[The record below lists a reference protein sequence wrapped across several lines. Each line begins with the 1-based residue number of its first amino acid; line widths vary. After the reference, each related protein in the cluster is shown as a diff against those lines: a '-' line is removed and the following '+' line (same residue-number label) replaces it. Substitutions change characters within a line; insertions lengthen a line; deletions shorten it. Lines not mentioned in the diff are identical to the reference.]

1 MQQQTPGVYIN
12 EINAFPNSVVEVATA
27 VPVFIGYTAKA
38 NYNGEDLA
46 NKPRRVTSLK
56 EFETYFGQ
64 GAVPVFDLQER
75 AGTTADQKAAQALLA
90 VQPLALQIH
99 DVTVY
104 GPGPGATAMKN
115 YSLVPDDGSVIYYLY
130 NSVRLFYQNGGATC
144 YIVSVGQYDGGDGS
158 DASTESMSSDGDQA
172 TVKNALGNVADTTA
186 NAPAGKPTKD
196 QFIQAIDSLIYEQE
210 PTMLLCPDALC
221 LSEPDY
227 YTVAQKMLQHCNETQ
242 SRVAVLD
249 VYKGAVTNPMDLNGD
264 DTPVSR
270 FREGVT
276 NNYLKY
282 GVSYFPWV
290 HTTVVGETETTF
302 QNMSKN
308 MVATVNAAAT
318 KALLTAQTDALA
330 KMNSPELSAAQ
341 QTLRSAVAYANLVQS
356 ARRMH
361 GPSQDDVQREDAAR
375 IAAAPTAAGAATTA
389 AATATT
395 DATAAATAA
404 TDAAADAT
412 KLGAAITAATTA
424 VASADAAAKAVSA
437 IGGNAMAKAA
447 EASAAVLAATAAL
460 NTATAAATAAA
471 VATLSDDEKA
481 ARAKEAT
488 DAATAT
494 ATAATTAAAAA
505 TTAAAAATTD
515 AKAAGA
521 AKAAADAQAAAT
533 TALASVGSAQSEA
546 DATKKAALVT
556 TAMTDATAAATAAT
570 AAADSATTAAKNG
583 SGSATVFALA
593 KAATDAAAKATAA
606 LTVDAKADDKAK
618 ATAAQTAAQTAKDA
632 ADKAANAVAAL
643 SGQPLTPAEKQTEV
657 MRLHSALLASNLDY
671 ARVIDN
677 ITRYRNT
684 LPVAPAMAGVYTAVD
699 TNRGVWK
706 APANVG
712 LSGVTAPTVNLSD
725 NDQARLN
732 VDAVSGKSVNAIRP
746 FPGQG
751 VLVWGARTLDG
762 NSNDWRFVN
771 VRRTMIMLE
780 QSIKLAARAYVFEPN
795 DANTWVTVQSMISN
809 FLFNLW
815 KQGALAGSKPDDAY
829 SVAVGL
835 GTTMTAQ
842 DILDGYMNVFVKVA
856 ISRPAEFI
864 VLSFQQQMQKS

>member
-64 GAVPVFDLQER
+64 GAVPVFDLKER
-75 AGTTADQKAAQALLA
+75 AAITNEVRAALA

-104 GPGPGATAMKN
+104 GPGPGATALKN
-115 YSLVPDDGSVIYYLY
+115 YSLVPDDGSIIFYLY

-144 YIVSVGQYDGGDGS
+144 YIVSIGQYDGGDGS
-158 DASTESMSSDGDQA
+158 DASMEDMASDANGA
-172 TVKNALGNVADTTA
+172 TVKNALGNVTDST
-186 NAPAGKPTKD
+186 NAPAAKPTKD

-221 LSEPDY
+221 LNEDEY

-249 VYKGAVTNPMDLNGD
+249 VYKGAVTNPLDLNGD

-290 HTTVVGETETTF
+290 HTTVVGDTETTF

-308 MVATVNAAAT
+308 MVATVNAAAN

-330 KMNSPELSAAQ
+330 KMNSPELPAAQ
-341 QTLRSAVAYANLVQS
+341 QTLRGALAYAKLVQA

-361 GPSQDDVQREDAAR
+361 GPSQDDVASEDADR
-375 IAAAPTAAGAATTA
+375 IATAPTTAKAATDLATTATTSATAATQAIADAIKDPTTVDPAVVDTAIAKIATAAG
-389 AATATT
+389 
-395 DATAAATAA
+395 DATAAAKALTDMGGTAA
-404 TDAAADAT
+404 
-412 KLGAAITAATTA
+412 G
-424 VASADAAAKAVSA
+424 
-437 IGGNAMAKAA
+437 KAA
-447 EASAAVLAATAAL
+447 EASTAAL
-460 NTATAAATAAA
+460 SIATSTAAAAKTLTDAAQTA
-471 VATLSDDEKA
+471 KM
-481 ARAKEAT
+481 KEAT
-488 DAATAT
+488 DAATKA
-494 ATAATTAAAAA
+494 ATAATDSAAAA
-505 TTAAAAATTD
+505 TAAAQAATNAAT
-515 AKAAGA
+515 AAGA
-521 AKAAADAQAAAT
+521 AGDAAAAQ
-533 TALASVGSAQSEA
+533 
-546 DATKKAALVT
+546 
-556 TAMTDATAAATAAT
+556 AAATAAT
-570 AAADSATTAAKNG
+570 AAIGAAQSEADAKKKTALTTTAVTAAGAAATAATKAAKSATAAAG
-583 SGSATVFALA
+583 AAGGPATVNDLA
-593 KAATDAAAKATAA
+593 AAATDAAKKATDAATAAGTGADDAAKATSAQAA
-606 LTVDAKADDKAK
+606 AE
-618 ATAAQTAAQTAKDA
+618 AAQDA
-632 ADKAANAVAAL
+632 ADRAASVVTAL

-657 MRLHSALLASNLDY
+657 IRLHSALLASNLDY

-712 LSGVTAPTVNLSD
+712 LSGVIAPTVNLSD

-732 VDAVSGKSVNAIRP
+732 VDAVSGKSINAIRP

-751 VLVWGARTLDG
+751 VMVWGGRTLDG
-762 NSNDWRFVN
+762 NSQDWRFIN

-864 VLSFQQQMQKS
+864 VLNFQQQMQKS

>member
-1 MQQQTPGVYIN
+1 MQQQTPGVYLN
-12 EINAFPNSVVEVATA
+12 EVNAFPNSVVEVATA
-27 VPVFIGYTAKA
+27 VPVFIGFTAKA
-38 NYNGEDLA
+38 NHNGEDLA

-64 GAVPVFDLQER
+64 DAVPVFDLKDR
-75 AGTTADQKAAQALLA
+75 AAITDDLRAALA

-99 DVTVY
+99 GVTVY
-104 GPGPGATAMKN
+104 GLGPGATALKN
-115 YSLVPDDGSVIYYLY
+115 YALVPAPSSVIYYLY
-130 NSVRLFYQNGGATC
+130 NSMRLFYQNGGATC
-144 YIVSVGQYDGGDGS
+144 YIVSIGQYDRSDGS
-158 DASTESMSSDGDQA
+158 DASTEGMASAGDKA
-172 TVKNALGNVADTTA
+172 PVKNAHGNVANKTA
-186 NAPAGKPTKD
+186 DASPGKPTKD

-210 PTMLLCPDALC
+210 PTLLLCPDALC
-221 LSEPDY
+221 LSEADY

-242 SRVAVLD
+242 RRVAMLD
-249 VYKGAVTNPMDLNGD
+249 VYKGAMTNPLVLNDD

-270 FREGVT
+270 FRADVT

-290 HTTVVGETETTF
+290 YTTVVGDTETTF

-308 MVATVNAAAT
+308 LVAAVNAAAT
-318 KALLTAQTDALA
+318 RALLTAQADALA
-330 KMNSPELSAAQ
+330 KMNSPEQPAAQ
-341 QTLRSAVAYANLVQS
+341 QTLRSARAYAKLVDS
-356 ARRMH
+356 ARRLH
-361 GPSQDDVQREDAAR
+361 LPSQNDVQREDADR
-375 IAAAPTAAGAATTA
+375 IAQAPKK
-389 AATATT
+389 
-395 DATAAATAA
+395 
-404 TDAAADAT
+404 AADAA
-412 KLGAAITAATTA
+412 KL
-424 VASADAAAKAVSA
+424 
-437 IGGNAMAKAA
+437 
-447 EASAAVLAATAAL
+447 
-460 NTATAAATAAA
+460 
-471 VATLSDDEKA
+471 
-481 ARAKEAT
+481 ARTAKE
-488 DAATAT
+488 
-494 ATAATTAAAAA
+494 
-505 TTAAAAATTD
+505 
-515 AKAAGA
+515 
-521 AKAAADAQAAAT
+521 
-533 TALASVGSAQSEA
+533 
-546 DATKKAALVT
+546 
-556 TAMTDATAAATAAT
+556 
-570 AAADSATTAAKNG
+570 
-583 SGSATVFALA
+583 
-593 KAATDAAAKATAA
+593 
-606 LTVDAKADDKAK
+606 
-618 ATAAQTAAQTAKDA
+618 A
-632 ADKAANAVAAL
+632 ADKAASAVATL
-643 SGQPLTPAEKQTEV
+643 NGQLTPAEKQTEV
-657 MRLHSALLASNLDY
+657 MRLHNALLASNLDY
-671 ARVIDN
+671 ARVVDA

-732 VDAVSGKSVNAIRP
+732 VDAVSGKSINAIRP

-762 NSNDWRFVN
+762 NSQDWRFIN

-795 DANTWVTVQSMISN
+795 DANTWVTVQSLISN

-842 DILDGYMNVFVKVA
+842 DILDGYLNVFVKVA